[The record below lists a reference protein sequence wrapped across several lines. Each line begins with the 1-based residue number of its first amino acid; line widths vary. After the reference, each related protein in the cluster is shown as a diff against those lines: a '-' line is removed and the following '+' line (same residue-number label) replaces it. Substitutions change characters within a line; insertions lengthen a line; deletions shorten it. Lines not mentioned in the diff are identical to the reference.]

1 MKVLPLDYLVFN
13 EIKID
18 ETFLAA
24 QVIIEGYRIRA
35 RGDGNYQNFFKELLN
50 AKGNA
55 SIKNICSE
63 FTVANDYGSA
73 LVDKNHLHEV
83 I

>member
-13 EIKID
+13 DIKID

-24 QVIIEGYRIRA
+24 QVITEGYRIRA

-50 AKGNA
+50 DKGNA
-55 SIKNICSE
+55 SIKTYVLNLLLLTIM
-63 FTVANDYGSA
+63 D
-73 LVDKNHLHEV
+73 LP
-83 I
+83 

>member
-13 EIKID
+13 DIKID

-55 SIKNICSE
+55 SIKTYVLNLLLLTIM
-63 FTVANDYGSA
+63 D
-73 LVDKNHLHEV
+73 LP
-83 I
+83 